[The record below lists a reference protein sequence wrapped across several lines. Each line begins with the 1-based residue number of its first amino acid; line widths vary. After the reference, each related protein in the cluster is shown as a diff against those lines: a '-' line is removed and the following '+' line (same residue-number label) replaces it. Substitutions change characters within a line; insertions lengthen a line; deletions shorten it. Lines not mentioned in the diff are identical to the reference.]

1 MVDIDRWVLRRAVDA
16 LHDAGLAGRDLSLAV
31 NFSARTVQDP
41 RIVEDLS
48 RLLAEQPIPEGSLT
62 IEVTETAA
70 ITDVARAVALARR
83 LRDLGCK
90 LALDDFGAGFASFY
104 YLKHLVFDFLKVD
117 GEFIDRLPSSATD
130 QLVVRAVVD
139 IARGLGAQVI
149 ASGWP
154 TTRP

>member
-1 MVDIDRWVLRRAVDA
+1 M
-16 LHDAGLAGRDLSLAV
+16 
-31 NFSARTVQDP
+31 
-41 RIVEDLS
+41 
-48 RLLAEQPIPEGSLT
+48 
-62 IEVTETAA
+62 
-70 ITDVARAVALARR
+70 ARAVALARR

-139 IARGLGAQVI
+139 IARGLGAQVDRG
-149 ASGWP
+149 AGGRRRDREAADGAGVDYGQGYHLG
-154 TTRP
+154 RPAPLPARAPGLA